1 MGLFAPRITCPVQGG
16 SGVITF
22 RVPSE
27 SDTAST
33 IGLLITFP
41 AATPFTSVD
50 VQPKAGWTAKV
61 TKKPLPHPLTDDDG
75 GTITDYVAQVD
86 FTASGPG
93 AGAGIPPGEFDMFN
107 LSVGPFPRRRT

>member
-1 MGLFAPRITCPVQGG
+1 MPAQYRGVNNGRGRILRYPASTRYAGG

-27 SDTAST
+27 SDAAST

-61 TKKPLPHPLTDDDG
+61 TKKPLPVGALLTARSRG
-75 GTITDYVAQVD
+75 RVA
-86 FTASGPG
+86 
-93 AGAGIPPGEFDMFN
+93 PPA
-107 LSVGPFPRRRT
+107 